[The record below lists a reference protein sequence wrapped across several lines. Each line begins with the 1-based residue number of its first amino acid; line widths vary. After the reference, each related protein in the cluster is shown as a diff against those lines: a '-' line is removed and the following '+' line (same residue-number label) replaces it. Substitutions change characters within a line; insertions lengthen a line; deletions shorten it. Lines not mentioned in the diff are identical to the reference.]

1 MDSRQ
6 SQRPFAFHR
15 YRAGCMPAVVPAGC
29 QNPGSP
35 AAATALLGRRSH
47 WAGHQRPTHTPDH
60 SGGDRFTY
68 RHGGRGG
75 RACGIDIP
83 GCTRDGQA
91 SDRAPRCAHYQ
102 FRPCR
107 CAAHDG
113 GRLGGPHRLCTGG
126 DSGGRDYRHRR
137 RTLFAMDTAT
147 RTTDARN
154 MTDDTRKGETDRC
167 PTLGTRELALGYG
180 ERKVI
185 NGLTVEIPPGKV
197 TAIVGPNGCGKSTLL
212 AGLARILAPRS
223 GAVLLDGRDINTLAT
238 REVAHK
244 LALLPQDASAPDG
257 LTVEELIQFG
267 RQPYRSLMRQWS
279 PKDAEIVQAALHATQ
294 LQALADRPLD
304 ALSGGQRQRAW
315 IAMTVAQDTPLLLL
329 DEPTS
334 ALDLGHQIE
343 VLELVR
349 ELSRK

>member
-1 MDSRQ
+1 
-6 SQRPFAFHR
+6 
-15 YRAGCMPAVVPAGC
+15 
-29 QNPGSP
+29 
-35 AAATALLGRRSH
+35 
-47 WAGHQRPTHTPDH
+47 
-60 SGGDRFTY
+60 
-68 RHGGRGG
+68 
-75 RACGIDIP
+75 
-83 GCTRDGQA
+83 
-91 SDRAPRCAHYQ
+91 
-102 FRPCR
+102 
-107 CAAHDG
+107 
-113 GRLGGPHRLCTGG
+113 
-126 DSGGRDYRHRR
+126 
-137 RTLFAMDTAT
+137 
-147 RTTDARN
+147 
-154 MTDDTRKGETDRC
+154 MTDDTRKGETDCC

-349 ELSRK
+349 ELSRKGKTVVMVIHDLPSACRYADHLIAMHQGEIIAEGRPADIVTEALVERLYGVRCTLLHEPGTGAPLIVNPVSIRHTPE